1 MALKKN
7 VTLQNGIIVT
17 YHKISMMQIDVNQRI
32 TLLVHSYLAEEGRQV
47 EKDYANGKYNN
58 IDMELIN
65 WPYQHADYI
74 NIPYDETMTIEKA
87 YEYLKT
93 LPEFEGAEDV

>member
-7 VTLQNGIIVT
+7 VTLSNGIVVT
-17 YHKISMMQIDVNQRI
+17 YHKISMLKADINQQI
-32 TLLVHSYLAEEGRQV
+32 TLLVHSYISEEGRQI
-47 EKDYANGKYNN
+47 EKDYADGKYND
-58 IDMELIN
+58 IDMNLIN
-65 WPYQHADYI
+65 WPYVYADYI